1 MTKSENYFEQ
11 MKELWNEFETNHTT
25 FHEKGT
31 KAAATRARKYIGEI
45 KKIITEYRKASVEE
59 SKK

>member
-1 MTKSENYFEQ
+1 MSKSVNYFAQ
-11 MKELWNEFETNHTT
+11 MKELWEEFEVNHNT
-25 FHEKGT
+25 FQEKGT

-45 KKIITEYRKASVEE
+45 KKMITEYRKASVEE